1 MTRISTRIFVIR
13 FHSIHHM
20 CHRIF
25 HVEHMFITLNIT
37 EKKKASKAF
46 LNFEGVDS
54 CFYVWVNGAYAGYS
68 QVPHATS
75 EFDVT
80 DLLNEGKIH

>member
-1 MTRISTRIFVIR
+1 MTRISTRIFVTH
-13 FHSIHHM
+13 FHSIH
-20 CHRIF
+20 
-25 HVEHMFITLNIT
+25 
-37 EKKKASKAF
+37 
-46 LNFEGVDS
+46 FEGVDS

-80 DLLNEGKIH
+80 DLLNEGEIH